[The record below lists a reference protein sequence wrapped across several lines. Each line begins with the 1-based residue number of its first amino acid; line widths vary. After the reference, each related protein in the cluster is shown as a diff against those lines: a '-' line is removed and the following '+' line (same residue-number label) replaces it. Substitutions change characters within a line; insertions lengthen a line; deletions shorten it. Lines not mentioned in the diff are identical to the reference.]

1 MFGRTYFCFD
11 CDFDIFSKTLILKH
25 LIKFALPTHYK
36 MNKFT
41 RILVLIVTCLAIGY
55 FSGLITRSA
64 ITTWYPNLIKPSFNP
79 PNWIFGPVWSFLYC
93 LMGIGLFLIYQ
104 SQSVWRKWGF
114 GIFAIQ
120 LGLNFLWSFIFFQQK
135 QIGWALVDIFLLWL
149 SIICMIF
156 IFYKINKTAAY
167 IQLPYLVWVSF
178 AGILNYFIFILNAN
192 H

>member
-1 MFGRTYFCFD
+1 MKKYLALLLC
-11 CDFDIFSKTLILKH
+11 ILFP
-25 LIKFALPTHYK
+25 LGIGIIGGL
-36 MNKFT
+36 FT
-41 RILVLIVTCLAIGY
+41 APNIPNWYAGLV
-55 FSGLITRSA
+55 
-64 ITTWYPNLIKPSFNP
+64 KPSFNP
-79 PNWIFGPVWSFLYC
+79 PNWIFGPVWSLLYC

-156 IFYKINKTAAY
+156 VFYKINKTAAS